1 MSTICLM
8 VILSRIDVAIFS
20 QFTAKGSN
28 DDINST
34 ILDVFE
40 FISLPGVS
48 SVLING
54 CIKCASAMIL
64 AMNLLLSPEKL
75 LFPFDHFSKSI
86 FFESSASSKLAR
98 RSFQTFSQ
106 IYLKIQCTK
115 IVRKSLNDRRHVRK
129 VYYFITL
136 LLLSSC
142 PRISKYK
149 IIIINKAIT

>member
-1 MSTICLM
+1 MQLRDHFWHEKEFTDCLQWNVQAFHFLNPYLALMSTICLM

-48 SVLING
+48 SILINC

-75 LFPFDHFSKSI
+75 LLPFDHFSKSI
-86 FFESSASSKLAR
+86 FSRVRLLQNLPDAAFKLFPR
-98 RSFQTFSQ
+98 FIWKFSVQ
-106 IYLKIQCTK
+106 
-115 IVRKSLNDRRHVRK
+115 R
-129 VYYFITL
+129 L
-136 LLLSSC
+136 LE
-142 PRISKYK
+142 
-149 IIIINKAIT
+149 KA